1 LYFWEILFRRMNLI
15 IDVGNTQI
23 KMAVFQGD
31 AVLVKEVVSPEFFL
45 EKIKFFLKKYDCT
58 HAIMSSVGFLDE
70 KTIKEL
76 GELVNLVLLSHTLK
90 FPFKNLYGTP
100 ETLGVD
106 RLALIAAAS
115 YDYPEQHVLVIDA
128 GTCIT
133 YDFISKENEY
143 LGGSISLG
151 LEMRFKALHTFTA
164 SLPIV
169 KPSNEAVL
177 IGNST
182 KSSMQ
187 TGVENGLIHEISG
200 TIAQY
205 EANFQELTVV
215 LTGGDVNFL
224 SKRLKNS
231 IFANPNFLIRGLN
244 LILTH
249 NKS

>member
-1 LYFWEILFRRMNLI
+1 MNLI
-15 IDVGNTQI
+15 IDVGNTRI

-31 AVLVKEVVSPEFFL
+31 AVLVKEVISKEIFL
-45 EKIKFFLKKYDCT
+45 EKIKYFIKEYDCT
-58 HAIMSSVGFLDE
+58 HAIISSVGLLDE
-70 KTIKEL
+70 KVIHESQKL
-76 GELVNLVLLSHTLK
+76 LHLMLLSHRLK

-106 RLALIAAAS
+106 RLALITAAS
-115 YDYPEQHVLVIDA
+115 CDYRGKNVLVIDA

-133 YDFISKENEY
+133 YDFISSENEY

-164 SLPIV
+164 GLPVV
-169 KPSNEAVL
+169 KPASKVIL
-177 IGNST
+177 IGNTTQTSI
-182 KSSMQ
+182 Q

-200 TIAQY
+200 TISQY
-205 EANFQELTVV
+205 EARFQDLTVV
-215 LTGGDVNFL
+215 LTGGDLNFL

-231 IFANPNFLIRGLN
+231 IFANPNFLMRGLN

-249 NKS
+249 NKT

>member
-1 LYFWEILFRRMNLI
+1 MNLI
-15 IDVGNTQI
+15 IDVGNTRI

-31 AVLVKEVVSPEFFL
+31 AILVKEVVSKEKFL
-45 EKIKFFLKKYDCT
+45 EKIKDYIKKYDCR
-58 HAIMSSVGFLDE
+58 HAIMSSVGFLEE
-70 KTIKEL
+70 KKLQEL
-76 GELVNLVLLSHTLK
+76 HDLIDLVVLRNALN
-90 FPFKNLYGTP
+90 FPFKNLYATP
-100 ETLGVD
+100 QTLGVD

-115 YDYPEQHVLVIDA
+115 ELYPKKNVLVIDA

-133 YDFISKENEY
+133 YDFICSTNEY

-151 LEMRFKALHTFTA
+151 LSMRFKALHSFTEG
-164 SLPIV
+164 LPVI
-169 KPSNEAVL
+169 KPSSKVVL

-182 KSSMQ
+182 QTSIQ
-187 TGVENGLIHEISG
+187 TGVENGLIHEILG
-200 TIAQY
+200 TIAEY

-215 LTGGDVNFL
+215 LTGGDLNFL

-244 LILTH
+244 IILTH